1 MPRFSHM
8 GLVEVLLASA
18 VRHGPYPPWYTFR
31 FGIFPIFLY
40 IPLYSV
46 GAAMVVAYS
55 GIYWNIGNIAN
66 MKPAG
71 GRHRPLPTAGGI
83 YRKTR
88 GFWTD
93 ELTDELK

>member
-1 MPRFSHM
+1 M

-46 GAAMVVAYS
+46 GASMVVAYT

-71 GRHRPLPTAGGI
+71 GR
-83 YRKTR
+83 R
-88 GFWTD
+88 GPWHKAEAKKNGPVD
-93 ELTDELK
+93 MDNPCRSAR